1 VIKKILITVGV
12 ILLITFFLAGIFT
25 AGFYTHKK
33 LIEIKTA
40 NVPSFDLLKEAV
52 SEIKQSYVKD
62 VSDKKLIQ
70 GAIKG
75 AVESLDDPYT
85 KYLTEEEAKMLGE
98 EMNGEFDGVGLY
110 VGLKENKVTVIAPI
124 EGTPADKA
132 GLKAGDV
139 IIKVDGK
146 STEGMSLDEA
156 VSLIKGEKGTKVVL
170 TIVRAN
176 VDKPIDFEVVR
187 DKIVIP
193 NVVTK
198 LLDEDIGYVR
208 AHVFNQRIGLDI
220 DSALKEM
227 KDRNVKG
234 IILDLRNNPG
244 GILEG
249 AVDVVSK
256 FIDTGVVVTV
266 RDKNGE
272 IETHNTK
279 GGADSDIFLVV
290 LVNGGSAS
298 ASEIVAGA
306 IQDYDRGVLVGEQ
319 TFGKASVQSV
329 IELSDGSRLVVT
341 TAHYFTP
348 NGRDIQEK
356 GIEPDVVVKIDE
368 TEETEE
374 DLQLEKAKSILR
386 EMFKKE
392 EAA

>member
-1 VIKKILITVGV
+1 MIKKILITVGV

-132 GLKAGDV
+132 GLKTGDV

-208 AHVFNQRIGLDI
+208 AHVFNQRIGSDM

>member
-1 VIKKILITVGV
+1 MIKKILIAVGV

-98 EMNGEFDGVGLY
+98 EMHGEFDGVGLY
-110 VGLKENKVTVIAPI
+110 IGLKENKVTVITPI
-124 EGTPADKA
+124 EGAPADKA

-146 STEGMSLDEA
+146 STEGMSLEEA

-170 TIVRAN
+170 TIVRID

-198 LLDEDIGYVR
+198 LLDEDIGYIR
-208 AHVFNQRIGLDI
+208 AHVFNQRIDSDM

-227 KDRNVKG
+227 KDLNVKG

-256 FIDTGVVVTV
+256 FVDAGVVVTV

-279 GGADSDIFLVV
+279 GGADSDIPLVI

-329 IELSDGSRLVVT
+329 IELSDDSRLVVT

-356 GIEPDVVVKIDE
+356 GIKPDVVVKIE
-368 TEETEE
+368 EKEETEE

-386 EMFKKE
+386 GMFKKE

>member
-208 AHVFNQRIGLDI
+208 AHVFNQRIGLDV